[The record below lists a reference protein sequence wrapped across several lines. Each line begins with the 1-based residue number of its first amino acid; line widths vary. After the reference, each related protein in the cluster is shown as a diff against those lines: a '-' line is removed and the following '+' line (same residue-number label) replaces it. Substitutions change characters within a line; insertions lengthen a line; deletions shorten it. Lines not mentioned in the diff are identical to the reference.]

1 MIITASRRTDIPA
14 FYLEW
19 FANRIKE
26 GYVLAR
32 NPRFGTNISKIILRP
47 DIVDCIIFVT
57 KNPAKM
63 LDKLGLLDN
72 FNFLFQYTLNP
83 YGPDIEQGLPTLD
96 ARIDLFIE
104 LSKRI
109 GKKKTIWRYD
119 PIALSEKISPEFH
132 IRKFAYIAGKLKG
145 CTEKCIISFI
155 DVYRSAKQRL
165 DKAGVRAPDEREMRA
180 IAAGVSAAAESSGI
194 QIATCAESI
203 DLDEFGI
210 GHGKCVDEELVS
222 ELFGLRVRKMEN
234 KPLRK
239 DCACARSIDIGEYN
253 TCVHNCLYCY
263 ANFRRKLIA
272 DNISRHRRNSPLLTG
287 EPDGSERIF
296 EIGSQMKAGRLPL
309 FR

>member
-14 FYLEW
+14 FYSEW

-32 NPRFGTNISKIILRP
+32 NPRFGANVSKIVLRP
-47 DIVDCIIFVT
+47 DLVDCIIFVT

-63 LDKLGLLDN
+63 LDKLGLLEN

-83 YGPDIEQGLPTLD
+83 YDPDMERGLPTLD

-132 IRKFAYIAGKLKG
+132 IRNFAYIAGKLKG
-145 CTEKCIISFI
+145 STEKCIISFV

-165 DKAGVRAPDEREMRA
+165 AKAGVRAPDEREMRT
-180 IAAGVSAAAESSGI
+180 IAAGISSSAESSGI
-194 QIATCAESI
+194 QVATCAESI
-203 DLDEFGI
+203 NLDEFGI
-210 GHGKCVDEELVS
+210 SHGKCVDNELVS
-222 ELFGLRVRKMEN
+222 ELFGMKACKGKN

-239 DCACARSIDIGEYN
+239 DCACARSIDIGDYN
-253 TCVHNCLYCY
+253 TCMHNCLYCY
-263 ANFRRKLIA
+263 ANFSPKLIKK
-272 DNISRHRRNSPLLTG
+272 NISMHRGSSPLLIG
-287 EPDGSERIF
+287 EPDGSEKIF
-296 EIGSQMKAGRLPL
+296 DSGIKERAGQLPL
-309 FR
+309 F